1 MHLNRLLRLG
11 ARYEDDAVRAAALVA
26 HEAGLHTAQAV
37 ERILVREHGL
47 PDEEPI
53 PLPSSPA
60 GRAMALDDDLDEEAT
75 LDSYAYLD
83 GEHRETEGG
92 GEQ

>member
-1 MHLNRLLRLG
+1 MRTFI
-11 ARYEDDAVRAAALVA
+11 DDERSRRRA
-26 HEAGLHTAQAV
+26 Q
-37 ERILVREHGL
+37 GL

-60 GRAMALDDDLDEEAT
+60 GRAMVLDDDLDEEAT

-83 GEHRETEGG
+83 GARLETEGR